1 MTAPA
6 IWFPT
11 IRTNSGSDN
20 FTEQLV
26 QALNLSGIKAEI
38 TWLPHYAEYLP
49 WIVSKPKTPEW
60 ANITHI
66 NTWLPSKFHP
76 KTLPLVA
83 TLHHC
88 VQDKAFTPYKTKLQK
103 AYHDFWITPIE
114 KQTIKNATILTTVS
128 QYTANCAKEIFNISN
143 IEVIYNGV
151 DLNIFNHEPQSK
163 KLENPKFHLLFVG
176 NNSTRKGFDLLP
188 KIMEQLG
195 DDYELFYTA
204 DSSDKFPSNMKKLPY
219 QKTSTDLANIYRSM
233 DALLFPSR
241 LEGFGLVVAEAM
253 ACGMPT
259 IVANSSALPELI
271 DNNINGLI
279 CQKDNILNFVDTI
292 IQLKNNKEL
301 QKNIST
307 KAYQKIQENFDIKQ
321 TTASYISLYKKI
333 LKEH

>member
-1 MTAPA
+1 MTTPA

-11 IRTNSGSDN
+11 IRTNSGSDK

-26 QALNLSGIKAEI
+26 QALNLRGVKAEI

-49 WIVSKPKTPEW
+49 WLISKPETPIW

-76 KTLPLVA
+76 ENLPLVA

-103 AYHDFWITPIE
+103 IYHDLWITPIE
-114 KQTIKNATILTTVS
+114 KQTIQNATILTTVS
-128 QYTANCAKEIFNISN
+128 QYTANCAKEFFDISN

-151 DLNIFNHEPQSK
+151 DLDIFHPQIFKK
-163 KLENPKFHLLFVG
+163 KLEKNPFQLLFVG
-176 NNSTRKGFDLLP
+176 NNSIRKGFDLLP

-195 DDYELFYTA
+195 SEFELFYTA
-204 DSSDKFPSNMKKLPY
+204 NSSNMLPSTMKKLPY
-219 QKTSTDLANIYRSM
+219 QKTSADLANIYRSM
-233 DALLFPSR
+233 DALIFPSR

-253 ACGMPT
+253 ACGIPA

-271 DNNINGLI
+271 DNGVDGLI
-279 CQKDNILNFVDTI
+279 CQKDNIADFVNTI
-292 IQLKNNKEL
+292 IKLKDNQEL
-301 QKNIST
+301 QRNIST
-307 KAYQKIQENFDIKQ
+307 NAYQKIQENFDIKQ
-321 TTASYISLYKKI
+321 STDSYISLYKRI
-333 LKEH
+333 LEKN